1 MNAKFNPTR
10 SLFSLL
16 SATLLAAVAAGPAHA
31 EKADSNKPIEVSFG
45 QLDADDVKQIKT
57 FTGDVV
63 FTRGTIRMTSPKAV
77 VTQDP
82 EGYQFVVLTGAPGV
96 QATFRQKLDG
106 EGDQWVEGQADR
118 IEYDDKTEL
127 VKLISKGRI
136 KRLEGS
142 KITSQVD
149 GEFISYDSRREYFAV
164 KNTASGESK
173 PGGGRGTMVIQ
184 PSPKRPP
191 IAPAQPATPAP
202 ANQPT
207 QGK

>member
-1 MNAKFNPTR
+1 MKVIMKQTMWSAAV
-10 SLFSLL
+10 LL
-16 SATLLAAVAAGPAHA
+16 ALLAAPVHA
-31 EKADSNKPIEVSFG
+31 EKADSTKPIEVSFG
-45 QLDADDVKQIKT
+45 ALDADDVKQIKT
-57 FTGDVV
+57 FTGGVV
-63 FTRGTIRMTSPKAV
+63 LTRGTIRMTSPKAV

-82 EGYQFVVLTGAPGV
+82 EGYQFVVLTGAAGV
-96 QATFRQKLDG
+96 QATFRQRLDG
-106 EGDQWVEGQADR
+106 EGEQWVEGQADR

-136 KRLEGS
+136 KRLEGT

-164 KNTASGESK
+164 KNNASGGDN

-191 IAPAQPATPAP
+191 IAPAQSTPAAQPP
-202 ANQPT
+202 AQPT
-207 QGK
+207 GK